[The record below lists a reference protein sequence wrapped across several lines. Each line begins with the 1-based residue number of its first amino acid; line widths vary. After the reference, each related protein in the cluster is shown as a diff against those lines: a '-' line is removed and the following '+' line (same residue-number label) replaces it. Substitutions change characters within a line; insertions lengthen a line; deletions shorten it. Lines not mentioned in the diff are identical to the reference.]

1 MATDT
6 SPPVARLGSLDA
18 YRGFVM
24 LLMMAEV
31 LRLGDASRALPGNR
45 LLAFLAWHQSHVP
58 WGGCTLHDLI
68 QPSFSFLVGAAVPFS
83 LAARRGRGQTDR
95 QLLLHAAWRALVL
108 VLLGIFLRS
117 VGQPATN
124 YTFEDTLTQ
133 IGLGYPF
140 LVLVALRPPRAT
152 GVTLLAILVG
162 TWAAWTFLHAGGD
175 DWAKNANLGHDF
187 DVWFLNR
194 FPRPEPFVANPGGYL
209 TLSFVPTLA
218 TSLMGLVAG
227 RWLIA
232 KASVGRFLVVGSACL
247 VGGVL
252 LDVTGLCPIVKRIW
266 TPAWV
271 LFSGGACFW
280 MLAAFHEAV
289 DVRGWQRL
297 AWPLEVVGMNSI
309 TAYVI
314 AHLWE
319 GFIQRS
325 LLTHAGAG
333 VFAVGGPALA
343 PVFLGAATLLVMWLV
358 LWWMARRRII
368 LRI

>member
-1 MATDT
+1 MATGT
-6 SPPVARLGSLDA
+6 PQPVARLGSLDA

-31 LRLGDASRALPGNR
+31 LRLGDAARALPGNR
-45 LLAFLAWHQSHVP
+45 LLAFLAWQQSHVP

-83 LAARRGRGQTDR
+83 LAARRARGQTDR
-95 QLLLHAAWRALVL
+95 QLLLHAVWRALVL

-117 VGQPATN
+117 VGQTATN

-133 IGLGYPF
+133 IGLGYP
-140 LVLVALRPPRAT
+140 VLILIAVRPPRVT
-152 GVTLLAILVG
+152 GIALAAILLG
-162 TWAAWTFLHAGGD
+162 TWAAWTFLHPGGD

-187 DVWFLNR
+187 DVWFLNL

-209 TLSFVPTLA
+209 TLSFIPTLA
-218 TSLMGLVAG
+218 TSLLGLVAG
-227 RWLIA
+227 RWLA
-232 KASVGRFLVVGSACL
+232 AGAAGSRCLVAGLACL
-247 VGGVL
+247 LGGL
-252 LDVTGLCPIVKRIW
+252 ALDVTGICPIVKRIW

-289 DVRGWQRL
+289 DKRGWSRL
-297 AWPLEVVGMNSI
+297 AWPLQVVGMNSI

-325 LLTHAGAG
+325 LLTHLGAGA
-333 VFAVGGPALA
+333 FAVWGPELA
-343 PVFLGAATLLVMWLV
+343 PVCLGAATLLVMWLV